1 MEDSKMDEI
10 TTNVPKT
17 FRDRVSTFRY
27 LIVLTALAAV
37 AVAGY
42 TFLPEANVA
51 AQVEDTKSGV
61 VQEGPEVATQPM
73 IDFAIGALKSASG
86 YGVYAERGI
95 VEIGDVEISGTK
107 GDAMRSAEG
116 RKATKE
122 LSNAIDA
129 MRQLPCVEVKSGD
142 LTGKS
147 FGPGVYCLSSAELAG
162 EMVVA
167 GNGDAAG
174 TFIFRVAGTLK
185 VKDGSSIELDNGAQA
200 GNVFFVAE
208 DAEIGGNAM
217 FRASVLAANDVKVG
231 SGSTVT
237 DKVFA
242 LGKVELENSTVQS
255 GGRGWIQICKR
266 QQLPVSAANDL
277 SNWIF
282 HFVVTGV
289 DANQPGSA
297 ENPMRVPV
305 GSCSTPF
312 SVKAGPQTVTE
323 LNSGT
328 LITPSTGTFTGNF
341 ELYNVIQVNPQ
352 PPSLPGQSALGLVNL
367 ATRVAN
373 VNIVEGTVNGVLTLE
388 FYNRRTITGFI
399 EICKR
404 AAYGAPVT
412 PPQGQNVEGGIPLP
426 GPGLTV
432 YNPPGA
438 NPLSGG
444 DPDVTGFF
452 QYTIEDVY
460 SVNQLNPNIKTLQIF
475 TIPVGQCTGPIAV
488 TKGDP
493 APFGNPRESLA
504 FVSELP
510 RAGFYLETIE
520 VVPPDRRNS
529 PDILGQIVGVSSTGA
544 DVFLNAP
551 GGGFVDVRVI
561 ESATSANETLVIF
574 ANRSNPSTF
583 KVCKIAGP
591 GIPINTLFTFTVV
604 GWGPTAPAHPQVAT
618 YGIVTRTFDVRAGDP
633 AQGGTC
639 ELVPGFGANPP
650 SWTPF
655 QTFVNGTP
663 VYTYENGVSINNTIP
678 QNPGQLRVSQIRQFG
693 SAFTNTAIAGFSPNP
708 QLVPAAATTEV
719 FNSTGTVNIPDDG
732 PAVAIPVNVPD
743 AGLIEDVNAGIRI
756 DHPFADWDL
765 RLGITNPV
773 GFTQVLRTE
782 DPGDGGANF
791 GSGANDCTGTL
802 TIFDDEAGSSIAT
815 ASAPFAGSFQP
826 EVGSLSAY
834 DGRGM
839 NGTWGMIAQDTDA
852 IGTGVIGCGRLIIS
866 NSAFVARAAVFA
878 RTREVVVEFTNFR
891 FNPTLLKVC
900 KIGNGAAQG
909 QNYNF
914 TVALVSPVIGG
925 ANPGNMFPAFSTNVT
940 VTAGPAGTQEGN
952 CTFVNGSGL
961 LGGAFNQGSTVTIT
975 EAAGNLV
982 SIHCPSCG
990 PGGLAVDLPL
1000 RRATLSGPNGLV
1012 AGVNAV
1018 VFTNN
1023 PDAPPVGERPARFD
1037 FDGDKKA
1044 DAAVYKQTT
1053 GDWSWRS
1060 SADNNSLKTR
1070 NFGVAGDKLVAA
1082 DYDGDGI
1089 TDYAVYRPSN
1099 GRWYFQGSTGIF
1111 EYHQWGEATDIPLT

>member
-1 MEDSKMDEI
+1 MDEI

-17 FRDRVSTFRY
+17 FRDRVSAFRY

-37 AVAGY
+37 AVGGY
-42 TFLPEANVA
+42 AFLPEANVA

-242 LGKVELENSTVQS
+242 LGKAELENSTVQ
-255 GGRGWIQICKR
+255 GGAAVGWIQICKR
-266 QQLPVSAANDL
+266 QQLPVDPVNDL
-277 SNWIF
+277 SNRIF

-289 DANQPGSA
+289 TAGEPGSA
-297 ENPMRVPV
+297 GNPMRVPV

-312 SVKAGPQTVTE
+312 AVAAGPQTVTE

-352 PPSLPGQSALGLVNL
+352 PPSQAGQSSLGLVNL
-367 ATRVAN
+367 STRVAN
-373 VNIVEGTVNGVLTLE
+373 VTIVAGTVNGVLTLE
-388 FYNRRTITGFI
+388 FYNRRAITGFV

-404 AAYGAPVT
+404 ASTGAPLTLNGNLEVSL
-412 PPQGQNVEGGIPLP
+412 PYGPIPLP
-426 GPGLTV
+426 GNPPVL

-452 QYTIEDVY
+452 QYTVSGVF
-460 SVNQLNPNIKTLQIF
+460 SVNQLNPNQRVLQVF
-475 TIPVGQCTGPIAV
+475 SIPVGQCTGPIAV
-488 TKGDP
+488 TTGDP
-493 APFGNPRESLA
+493 APFPPATGNVSGAWITELA
-504 FVSELP
+504 RP
-510 RAGFYLETIE
+510 GFYLEGFE
-520 VVPPDRRNS
+520 VLPDGDIVPGFPRFVTAFLGIGATAASGNS
-529 PDILGQIVGVSSTGA
+529 LVSFPNVGGGVVGVRFPESTS
-544 DVFLNAP
+544 
-551 GGGFVDVRVI
+551 
-561 ESATSANETLVIF
+561 SATETLVIF
-574 ANRSNPSTF
+574 RNRSNPSTF

-604 GWGPTAPAHPQVAT
+604 GWGPTNAAHPQAAS
-618 YGIVTRTFDVRAGDP
+618 YGLVTRTFDVRAGDP

-663 VYTYENGVSINNTIP
+663 VYVYENGISVNNTIP

-693 SAFTNTAIAGFSPNP
+693 SAFTNTAIAGFNPNP
-708 QLVPAAATTEV
+708 WLTPAPDSLESFFTNGPIALAD
-719 FNSTGTVNIPDDG
+719 GTSVG
-732 PAVAIPVNVPD
+732 VPVNVPD
-743 AGLIEDVNAGIRI
+743 AGLVSDVDVGVRVTHAFAVEDVSMAVVNPAGLGTALYIAPGTGDI
-756 DHPFADWDL
+756 DGP
-765 RLGITNPV
+765 
-773 GFTQVLRTE
+773 
-782 DPGDGGANF
+782 NF
-791 GSGANDCTGTL
+791 GSGATDCTGNL
-802 TIFDDEAGSSIAT
+802 TRFSDEAAAPIPPGGAGS
-815 ASAPFAGSFQP
+815 PFAGTFQP
-826 EVGSLSAY
+826 VGNLSIF

-839 NGTWGMIAQDTDA
+839 NGVWGVGFNDSSPAPG
-852 IGTGVIGCGRLIIS
+852 GTINCARLDIT
-866 NSAFVARAAVFA
+866 NSAYVGRAAVFA

-891 FNPTLLKVC
+891 FRPTVLKVC

-909 QNYNF
+909 QDYNF

-925 ANPGNMFPAFSTNVT
+925 ANPGNMFPPFSTNVT

-1053 GDWSWRS
+1053 GDWS
-1060 SADNNSLKTR
+1060 
-1070 NFGVAGDKLVAA
+1070 
-1082 DYDGDGI
+1082 
-1089 TDYAVYRPSN
+1089 
-1099 GRWYFQGSTGIF
+1099 
-1111 EYHQWGEATDIPLT
+1111 